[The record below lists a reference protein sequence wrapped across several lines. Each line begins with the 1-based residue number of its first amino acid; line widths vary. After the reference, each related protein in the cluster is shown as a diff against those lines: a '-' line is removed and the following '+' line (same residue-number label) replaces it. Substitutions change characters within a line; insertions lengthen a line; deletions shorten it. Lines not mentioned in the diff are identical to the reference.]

1 MSEERKLPSVDSEDF
16 DFLKDHFEITK
27 EDKKVAENI
36 LNSIYEDSQKN
47 IPLKFTISKIQETYK
62 LKEVPMMSVEDSLWH
77 QFTKDE
83 KIGQSIQGYRTAEID
98 GKKIRIPHIAFGADL
113 DYLDEMMKRIITSIN
128 NIKQK

>member
-1 MSEERKLPSVDSEDF
+1 MSEENKLPSVDSDDF

-36 LNSIYEDSQKN
+36 LDTIIEDSQKN
-47 IPLKFTISKIQETYK
+47 IPLKFSISKIKETYK
-62 LKEVPMMSVEDSLWH
+62 IKEVPMMNIENSLWN

-98 GKKIRIPHIAFGADL
+98 GKKVRIPHIAFGADL
-113 DYLDEMMKRIITSIN
+113 DYLDEMMKRIITIIN
-128 NIKQK
+128 NMKQK